1 MAFNDA
7 TAKRKAHRIV
17 EVNIS
22 DLVSLLDMGEEWR
35 MRDVPGGRNQKLP
48 VYVDAGLLRVKRTER
63 ESGTSWD
70 VYEWTEEGRARV
82 EAYYEQMSTL
92 PCGCKR
98 HIPSGR
104 DDAPEGMMTCK
115 YCEENHPRRVYKEA
129 F

>member
-1 MAFNDA
+1 MTHADA
-7 TAKRKAHRIV
+7 NAVRSAHRIV

-22 DLVSLLDMGEEWR
+22 DLVSLLDMSGEFR
-35 MRDVPGGRNQKLP
+35 MKDVPGGRNQKLP
-48 VYVDAGLLRVKRTER
+48 VYVNAGLLRVVRRER
-63 ESGTSWD
+63 ENGTSWD
-70 VYEWTEEGRARV
+70 VYKWTDSGRARV
-82 EAYYEQMSTL
+82 KAYYDKMSTL

-115 YCEENHPRRVYKEA
+115 FCGANHPRRVYREA